1 MVQVINY
8 SEKAIAVIGDTK
20 EIKEQLKGLG
30 GRFNFRLN
38 CGAGWIFP
46 KTKEDSVMKLI
57 NSKTG
62 VEHPSVYVGTYRKY
76 NDGSLDGAWID
87 LVKCG
92 SYDGFLAKCKEV
104 HKNEPDPEYMIQ
116 DSENMPDGLDC
127 GEWIDKNEFDDILDA
142 YSGRLAPVKSE
153 TNKFSDCLNEF
164 CKGKDE
170 YDKNYYLRRYIGAV
184 KTSVGFLLIEKPK
197 IENSFCFSDEGEEY
211 EYYKSLRADD
221 KKMERHFLNKNL
233 EQFNNLIDAIKDKK
247 EIIYYLCENDNIR
260 LCLHSH
266 YRHGSFENK
275 QLSKEDCEIVLR
287 ALEYGKG
294 EFEKRLNTYL
304 KKYGTSKLHTWSY
317 WANA

>member
-153 TNKFSDCLNEF
+153 TNKFRDCLNEF

-170 YDKNYYLRRYIGAV
+170 YDKNYCLRSYVGAV
-184 KTSVGFLLIEKPK
+184 KTSVGFLLIEKPD
-197 IENSFCFSDEGEEY
+197 IENRFCFSDEGEEY
-211 EYYKSLRADD
+211 NFYKSLLSDE
-221 KKMERHFLNKNL
+221 KKMERYFLSENL
-233 EQFNNLIDAIKDKK
+233 EQFNYILERKEEQMFISSTYTDGRVSVSFMEDRRENDILCNEDDKK
-247 EIIYYLCENDNIR
+247 LIIKAY
-260 LCLHSH
+260 
-266 YRHGSFENK
+266 
-275 QLSKEDCEIVLR
+275 
-287 ALEYGKG
+287 EYGK
-294 EFEKRLNTYL
+294 ECLEKRLNTYL